1 MVRYTKIYY
10 ARYSSP
16 IGRLYLAATDKGLLS
31 IASGK
36 GSELAFLMALPVRH
50 YDLVRSEKPFIPIK
64 KQLDKHFRGLP
75 VVFSF
80 KADLSRGTAF
90 QRKVWEKLS
99 GLLPGQMMT
108 YGMLAREI
116 GRPKAYRAVGQ
127 AVGANPLPIAI
138 PCHRVIASDGSLG
151 GFAWGINVKKKL
163 LSIEGIRL

>member
-1 MVRYTKIYY
+1 MVRYTKIYF
-10 ARYSSP
+10 ARYSSS

-31 IASGK
+31 IAPGK
-36 GSELAFLMALPVRH
+36 GSELAFLMALPIRH

-64 KQLDKHFRGLP
+64 KQLNKYFRGLP

-116 GRPKAYRAVGQ
+116 GQPKAYRAVGQ
-127 AVGANPLPIAI
+127 AVGANPLPIVI

-163 LSIEGIRL
+163 LSIEGIR